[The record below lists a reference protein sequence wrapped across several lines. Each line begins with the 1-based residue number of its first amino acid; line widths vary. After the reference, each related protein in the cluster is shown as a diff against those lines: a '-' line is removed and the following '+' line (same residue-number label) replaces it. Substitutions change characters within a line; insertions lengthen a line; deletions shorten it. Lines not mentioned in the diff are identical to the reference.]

1 MRRAGK
7 TKSAPRK
14 PHPAA
19 ATYDFIVVG
28 SGIAGLS
35 FALRAAE
42 HGRVL
47 VLTKKLSWAGST
59 NLAQG
64 GIASVMDPADSLED
78 HVRDTL
84 VAGAG
89 LCRKDRV
96 RALVERGPGAIRD
109 LVEWGVRFTRASSG
123 GSGRS
128 GAPATPF
135 HLAREGGHSSHRI
148 VHADDLTGHEIQ
160 RALIEAARAHRNL
173 TILEDHMAIDLVTA
187 KHLKAGEREAGPRRC
202 HGLYALD
209 VRKNRIG
216 LFLGAATVLC
226 TGGVGQVY
234 SHTTNDSVST
244 GDGIAMAYRAG
255 AAVEDLEFMQFH
267 PTSLYNPGHPTYLI
281 SEALRGHGGVLRNHL
296 GEPFMDGVHPMRSLA
311 PRDIVARAIDAEM
324 KRTGHPCVY
333 LDMTAF
339 TRRDL
344 RRHFPN
350 IVRHCRG
357 IGLDIAKD
365 RIPVV
370 PAAHFM
376 CGGVKV
382 DGDSATGIAGL
393 YAVGETACTGVH
405 GANRLASNSLL
416 EGVVFAERALSRILA
431 SPLARP
437 SRNRFKD
444 WNSLA
449 LKPAPETIIYS
460 HALETIRSTM
470 WHYVGIVRSDFRL
483 ARAREFIRV
492 ISRQIEHDYWSFSMV
507 PDLIE
512 LRNLTLCA
520 ELIIRGAIRRKESRG
535 LHYNLDYPAARGKA
549 RHITLRLGPE

>member
-1 MRRAGK
+1 M
-7 TKSAPRK
+7 
-14 PHPAA
+14 PHPRAEA
-19 ATYDFIVVG
+19 DAYDFIVVG

-35 FALRAAE
+35 FALKAAE

-47 VLTKKLSWAGST
+47 VLTKKLSWSGST
-59 NLAQG
+59 HLAQG
-64 GIASVMDPADSLED
+64 GIASVMAPDDSLDD
-78 HVRDTL
+78 HVQDTL

-89 LCRKDRV
+89 LCRQDRV
-96 RALVERGPGAIRD
+96 RILVEKGPLAIRS
-109 LVEWGVRFTRASSG
+109 LVDWGVRFTRSEGRKGEKG
-123 GSGRS
+123 GKDGI
-128 GAPATPF
+128 PF
-135 HLAREGGHSSHRI
+135 HLAREGGHGRHRI

-160 RALIEAARAHRNL
+160 RALIEAARGHRNL
-173 TILEDHMAIDLVTA
+173 TILEDHLAIDLVTA
-187 KHLKAGEREAGPRRC
+187 KHLKRRESATGPRRC
-202 HGLYALD
+202 FGLYALD

-216 LFLGAATVLC
+216 LFLASTTVLC

-255 AAVEDLEFMQFH
+255 APVEDLEFMQFH
-267 PTSLYNPGHPTYLI
+267 PTSFYNPGHPTYLI
-281 SEALRGHGGVLRNHL
+281 SEALRGHGGVLRNHA
-296 GEPFMDGVHPMRSLA
+296 GEAFMDKVHPLKSLA
-311 PRDIVARAIDAEM
+311 PRDIVARAIDQEM
-324 KRTGHPCVY
+324 KRTGQPHVW

-339 TRRDL
+339 PRKDL
-344 RRHFPN
+344 NRHFPN
-350 IVRHCRG
+350 ILGHCRKFG
-357 IGLDIAKD
+357 IDIAKA

-382 DGDSATGIAGL
+382 DRHGATGVTGL
-393 YAVGETACTGVH
+393 YAVGETSCTGVH

-416 EGVVFAERALSRILA
+416 EGVVFSERALA
-431 SPLARP
+431 HAVAHPLPRPARA
-437 SRNRFKD
+437 RFKD

-460 HALETIRSTM
+460 HSMETIRSTM

-492 ISRQIEHDYWSFSMV
+492 ISRQIQKDYWSFSMV

-520 ELIIRGAIRRKESRG
+520 ELIIKSATSRKESRG
-535 LHYNLDYPAARGKA
+535 LHFNLDYPKATARA
-549 RHITLRLGPE
+549 RHTTLRLKPGK

>member
-1 MRRAGK
+1 MTDGA
-7 TKSAPRK
+7 
-14 PHPAA
+14 
-19 ATYDFIVVG
+19 YDFIVVG

-35 FALRAAE
+35 FALKAAAF
-42 HGRVL
+42 GKVL
-47 VLTKKLSWAGST
+47 VLTKKLSWSGST
-59 NLAQG
+59 HLAQG
-64 GIASVMDPADSLED
+64 GIASVMDPADSIEG

-89 LCRKDRV
+89 LCREDRV
-96 RALVERGPGAIRD
+96 RILVERGPFAIRD
-109 LVEWGVRFTRASSG
+109 LVDWGVRFTRARAKAG
-123 GSGRS
+123 VK
-128 GAPATPF
+128 AVPF

-148 VHADDLTGHEIQ
+148 VHADDLTGFEIQ
-160 RALIEAARAHRNL
+160 RALIEAARGHKNL
-173 TILEDHMAIDLVTA
+173 TILEDHLAIDLVTA
-187 KHLKAGEREAGPRRC
+187 KHFRSGRRDRGDRRC
-202 HGLYALD
+202 YGLYALD
-209 VRKNRIG
+209 VRRNRIG

-255 AAVEDLEFMQFH
+255 AAVEDMEFMQFH

-281 SEALRGHGGVLRNHL
+281 SEALRGHGGVLRNHK
-296 GEPFMDGVHPMRSLA
+296 GEAFMDGVHPMKSLA

-324 KRTGHPCVY
+324 KRTGQPHLW

-339 TRRDL
+339 PRRDL
-344 RRHFPN
+344 ARHFPN
-350 IVRHCRG
+350 IMAHCAG
-357 IGLDIAKD
+357 IGIDMAKAM
-365 RIPVV
+365 IPVV

-376 CGGVKV
+376 CGGVKT
-382 DGDSATGIAGL
+382 DRHGATGIAGL

-416 EGVVFAERALSRILA
+416 EGVVFSERALSHALA
-431 SPLARP
+431 AEVPRP
-437 SRNRFKD
+437 SRAAFKD
-444 WNSLA
+444 WNSMA

-460 HALETIRSTM
+460 HSLETIRSTM

-483 ARAREFIRV
+483 ARAREFLRV
-492 ISRQIEHDYWSFSMV
+492 ISRQINQDYWSFSMV

-520 ELIIRGAIRRKESRG
+520 ELIVRSAILRKESRG
-535 LHYNLDYPAARGKA
+535 LHFNLDYPRPKEKAA
-549 RHITLRLGPE
+549 HTTLRMKTGP